1 MLHVWLTLECVSAPE
16 CRIVLITTSA
26 RVYVGG
32 KGGEGGGTCFPLCV
46 FASVIWNYRR
56 DLGNRP
62 AGHGRINNGR
72 RSRMLNSFHLH
83 FLYVRLSFLVTAAAT
98 LQCNSRWLLP
108 FRVLAPGDNETPAGP
123 VLHGCGS
130 FREARSPF

>member
-1 MLHVWLTLECVSAPE
+1 
-16 CRIVLITTSA
+16 
-26 RVYVGG
+26 
-32 KGGEGGGTCFPLCV
+32 
-46 FASVIWNYRR
+46 
-56 DLGNRP
+56 
-62 AGHGRINNGR
+62 
-72 RSRMLNSFHLH
+72 MLNSFHLH
-83 FLYVRLSFLVTAAAT
+83 FLYVRFSFLVTAAAT